1 MDIIKWSSEFA
12 LGIDE
17 LDEQHKTL
25 VDMIN
30 ALDASTH
37 GTSGTED
44 LRLLLGKI
52 SDYVRDHFA
61 FEERLMAGG
70 GCSQELVTRHLGEHA
85 YFRSVLKDLT
95 SDFENGQRNVTDTLI
110 EYLVHWLLH
119 HIAVVD
125 RAMAHQ
131 INIATGSDLSTR
143 VAAALL
149 RDTTENLT
157 DSERYLLTELRR
169 ANDQLE
175 QQVQERTRALAEQ
188 NLKLESELREMS
200 VLTEQMS
207 VELASLRVAK

>member
-1 MDIIKWSSEFA
+1 LDIIKWSSEFA
-12 LGIDE
+12 LGIDA

-37 GTSGTED
+37 GTSGVED

-52 SDYVRDHFA
+52 NDYVRDHFA

-95 SDFENGQRNVTDTLI
+95 SDFENGRRNVTVTLI

-125 RAMAHQ
+125 RAMMHQ
-131 INIATGSDLSTR
+131 INIAAGSDLGTR

-149 RDTTENLT
+149 QDTAENLT

-175 QQVQERTRALAEQ
+175 QQVRERTRALTEQ
-188 NLKLESELREMS
+188 NLKLEAELREMS
-200 VLTEQMS
+200 ALVEQRS
-207 VELASLRVAK
+207 AELVSLRATK